1 MQEVSI
7 VITLK
12 LAQSII
18 EHALLQARKSGFR
31 PLSVAV
37 LDARAAVIAV
47 ASEDGAS
54 FKRFQVAHGKAH
66 GALSFN
72 LGSRALGVMAAERP
86 HFFAGAAHA
95 VGGALIPVAG
105 GVLIKN
111 TENLVLG
118 AVGVSGDTS
127 DNDDAAAVAGIV
139 AAGYVADGG

>member
-1 MQEVSI
+1 M
-7 VITLK
+7 ITLK
-12 LAQSII
+12 VAQTIV
-18 EHALLQARKSGFR
+18 EHALIQARKSGFK

-37 LDARAAVIAV
+37 LDARGAVTAV

-72 LGSRALGVMAAERP
+72 VGSRALGVMAAERP
-86 HFFAGAAHA
+86 HFFAGAVHA

-105 GVLIKN
+105 GVLIRNK
-111 TENLVLG
+111 ENLVLG

-127 DNDDAAAVAGIV
+127 DNDEAAAIAGIV
-139 AAGYVADGG
+139 AVGLTADGG

>member
-1 MQEVSI
+1 M
-7 VITLK
+7 ITLK
-12 LAQSII
+12 VAQTIVQ
-18 EHALLQARKSGFR
+18 HALAQARKSGSR

-37 LDARAAVIAV
+37 LDARGAVIAV

-72 LGSRALGVMAAERP
+72 VGSRALGVMAAERP

-95 VGGALIPVAG
+95 VGGALVPVAG

-111 TENLVLG
+111 TEGTVLG

-127 DNDDAAAVAGIV
+127 DNDEAAAIAGIV
-139 AAGYVADGG
+139 TTGLVADGG

>member
-1 MQEVSI
+1 MQEQSV

-12 LAQSII
+12 IAQTVVQ
-18 EHALLQARKSGFR
+18 HALAQARKSGLR

-37 LDARAAVIAV
+37 LDARGAVIAV

-72 LGSRALGVMAAERP
+72 VGSRALGVMAAERP

-95 VGGALIPVAG
+95 VGGALVPVAG

-111 TENLVLG
+111 TEGAVLG

-127 DNDDAAAVAGIV
+127 DNDEVAAIAGIV
-139 AAGYVADGG
+139 AAGLAADGG

>member
-1 MQEVSI
+1 

-12 LAQSII
+12 LAQTIVENTLI
-18 EHALLQARKSGFR
+18 KARNSGFK

-37 LDARAAVIAV
+37 LDARGAVIAV

-54 FKRFQVAHGKAH
+54 FKRFQIAHGKAH

-72 LGSRALGVMAAERP
+72 VGSRALGVMAAERP

-127 DNDDAAAVAGIV
+127 DNDETAAVAGIV
-139 AAGYVADGG
+139 AAGLVADGG

>member
-1 MQEVSI
+1 M
-7 VITLK
+7 ITLK
-12 LAQSII
+12 LAQTIVENTLI
-18 EHALLQARKSGFR
+18 KARNSGFK

-37 LDARAAVIAV
+37 LDARGAVIAV

-72 LGSRALGVMAAERP
+72 VGSRALGVMAAERP

-127 DNDDAAAVAGIV
+127 DNDETAAVAGIV
-139 AAGYVADGG
+139 AAGLVADGG